1 MTIDDLCLT
10 SDLDILKPFIAE
22 VWQLKYSEEPNYNKL
37 KFMLVSILLDKNVV
51 PIMNLLDIKEDDEEN
66 VNNVF
71 LQNLPDSQLKQI
83 DEKFKDLKVADEHI
97 NYVK

>member
-97 NYVK
+97 NYEK